1 MISWVEK
8 NIVLEWLE
16 KETSRVGR
24 KVANNNNNN
33 SSILATRLLQ
43 LHQQAN
49 TPSTMPSLY
58 SIHACSRR
66 RLFYIP
72 GTYTKSRRNK
82 SQSPCYVSST
92 DIVGNVGSNNNNNG
106 NNKSQFVP
114 EGFSPWN
121 KRLVLCPPMALVCRG
136 IGQQNNK
143 RLSKGM
149 VSGENAPVIEQFEL
163 SEVQEPLSFD
173 SFT

>member
-1 MISWVEK
+1 MKEMARGRRTLDVGRFILERRRLHTSRSLPFFMQAISLALQYNDALYYNASGLAYYKEEGQRGAKRCRLENGERTARRIMTKKHKRNTMISWVEK

-58 SIHACSRR
+58 SIHACS
-66 RLFYIP
+66 
-72 GTYTKSRRNK
+72 
-82 SQSPCYVSST
+82 
-92 DIVGNVGSNNNNNG
+92 
-106 NNKSQFVP
+106 
-114 EGFSPWN
+114 
-121 KRLVLCPPMALVCRG
+121 
-136 IGQQNNK
+136 
-143 RLSKGM
+143 
-149 VSGENAPVIEQFEL
+149 
-163 SEVQEPLSFD
+163 
-173 SFT
+173 